1 MPTDWYG
8 NPYTPSTRTGSDAGI
23 GYGADPATL
32 ATKTAQANLAASP
45 YNVQLADIINRVN
58 REAQKQANLARIPGA
73 AGLEEQSSENI
84 QDLLSGRLS
93 SSYLENL
100 YTNLAQQWGG
110 RGYGVDTPALN
121 AAALR
126 AIGITTEDLQKR
138 GQEQLT
144 AAYARNPAAPLFDI
158 SSMLTTPSVYSTT
171 AANRAALAERAR
183 ESDAELAYKYA
194 ALARSLGGGGGGGGA
209 PRLERYAPGTT
220 SAGGYQPNTIYYS
233 PGYGTLTTPSPTVP
247 ESWDERMTGSGAVTP
262 YTPEELG
269 WSGARYPTE
278 SGFMAMGTPE
288 DVGYSQWL
296 AEVGLE

>member
-8 NPYTPSTRTGSDAGI
+8 NPYTAIGGGSSI
-23 GYGADPATL
+23 GGDYGADPATL
-32 ATKTAQANLAASP
+32 ATKTAQSNLAASP

-84 QDLLSGRLS
+84 QDLLAGRLS

-144 AAYARNPAAPLFDI
+144 AAYDRNKPAPLFDI

-171 AANRAALAERAR
+171 AANRATLEERAR
-183 ESDAELAYKYA
+183 EAEAELAYKYA
-194 ALARSLGGGGGGGGA
+194 ALSRSLGGGGGGGGA
-209 PRLERYAPGTT
+209 PRLERYTPGTT
-220 SAGGYQPNTIYYS
+220 GAGGYMPTTFYGG
-233 PGYGTLTTPSPTVP
+233 PGTLTTPPPTVP
-247 ESWDERMTGSGAVTP
+247 ADWEQYMTGSGAVTP
-262 YTPEELG
+262 TEWGVQPTSSGYMYT
-269 WSGARYPTE
+269 
-278 SGFMAMGTPE
+278 GTPE
-288 DVGYSQWL
+288 DEWAAYENQWWEG
-296 AEVGLE
+296 AV